1 MSTWVRLKA
10 TAKGPGLWLLWHRRG
25 LGKDKAD
32 RSGNCRELR
41 DAEADGIAPVKSCLK
56 ELIMQTLYSVSR
68 PTSLGLAFRT
78 LHLIDT
84 CLFAVM
90 QPHLYYSTTHCT
102 RAADTFVE
110 LLKGEE
116 IAPIDKLP
124 NKHVENQPGASR
136 TRMDSNSLLVDK
148 TRSIGVCSKPPAFDA
163 PT

>member
-1 MSTWVRLKA
+1 
-10 TAKGPGLWLLWHRRG
+10 
-25 LGKDKAD
+25 
-32 RSGNCRELR
+32 
-41 DAEADGIAPVKSCLK
+41 
-56 ELIMQTLYSVSR
+56 MQTLYSVSR

-116 IAPIDKLP
+116 IAPIDKLLT
-124 NKHVENQPGASR
+124 KHVLLGCAL
-136 TRMDSNSLLVDK
+136 SLLLLTLQLEIK
-148 TRSIGVCSKPPAFDA
+148 LLLALHRFQMNAIPIGVSTGDSKAKCA
-163 PT
+163 R